1 MNKKPTFDL
10 RERIN
15 STLSFNSAPAVRM
28 QEGGKIKTF
37 SNDPEYFNSQTFDKW
52 TIKQLRTGK
61 YGVDPESGALYKL
74 KKPVKVPQE
83 FLDLTS
89 ENPSDTET
97 ARRGAAKA
105 GVESAYKNPA
115 MYAPGS
121 IGLGA
126 GAGAALRAA
135 APGAMQLLNA
145 PMQIGSKV
153 FPAVT
158 PANLMTAAG
167 MASAPENVASG
178 VSNIRQGNYLQG
190 AADLG
195 TAALDVAVP
204 EALNVAK
211 PLTTAGQIANKYR
224 KAAPYLI
231 KNTTSDIKSFIKTP
245 TKKDFKNKLERLK
258 KIQDIFGSTDEGRKA
273 FNSVKSKSFEFWNTP
288 EGERRI
294 KKYIDDLDLAKQGVT
309 IDDFKDAMSKIEY
322 IDRGSQKNI
331 EQKFFS
337 LMRDRNNTQPEIF
350 SLVQKEDELLKKL
363 GDGMKAWENARAEGK
378 AFNAQKYVFDV
389 KNQLVSVRDD
399 LSKVR
404 SRLDSLID
412 ETAKLPSIRQDN
424 ASYFPLEQKIYIGG
438 SYSNPMDAVPTAFH
452 EWGHGKSGSLLYNL
466 YNKGDKNL
474 KEAVRQP
481 LFAKEER
488 PLNYRLKEKFNQL
501 GTSFDNMSVL
511 PNILLKSQPHLMN
524 PIPKNI
530 SKNFRNLKNPVSNEA
545 INRFLSPTSS
555 VEDAYRYFKTGDEPS
570 GFIGEVLG
578 NLIEN
583 NFIKSQSEKID
594 VDMLKNAIKNY
605 RENPNIKTPVRFFD
619 FINPT
624 DKSLKD
630 LADELNDLTS
640 QYDKQQSSDNELI
653 LSAKQGGVVNRL
665 QQKMGYKD
673 NSPYKNLPYQDI
685 YSDRITMSGV
695 SRPLV
700 ATTDTGVRTVMQPG
714 GEYYFPG
721 ATQVRETPLYSNGGG
736 IKDRENFQTM
746 KLYSIPKAAEGLST
760 TANKKRAT
768 TAKSSLN
775 VSAELEDVL
784 KTLGRQFGVRPSS
797 LNRMINK
804 IAYHESAGTFDPQ
817 LKENTGGK
825 VWNKENWGAGLFQY
839 KSASVQTAIN
849 RAKRFYSRYNKTI
862 PAWLKSLEKSL
873 DIRDLNA
880 DQQKLLAILDMAAKP
895 NFSIKNAVKDDDSL
909 AQEWGRGWQTQSDPQ
924 KIKKFKQDTRDY
936 NEYVGKED
944 SSNLAEQAPIAGL
957 KVTDSNAGTR
967 GFATPRQEA
976 TPMSM
981 DSNMSTTPQSTIQ
994 PLSAQAG
1001 IDSLSRRTGVATPK
1015 LQTFSSA
1022 NANQESAPV
1031 EEKQTTSAPATSEA
1045 TPSENTKNVTLYQ
1058 TKNGVSVVRDSK
1070 GNVFLEKDGIASA
1083 AIDNPELFGKWG
1095 DISKYSNKQIIDA
1108 LNSKG
1113 GDSFIESTYQK
1124 EKDYQINLAPYGK
1137 SLVKGVN
1144 NQGIIDLPQQGGET
1158 RYKYRY
1164 DTTVPNHRAY
1174 SVLDTRNPDKGW
1186 TEVDPDS
1193 EAYNSIYDRYQ
1204 DYVNGI
1210 ASEGMFKVAKGAAQS
1225 SSPAAVATKE
1235 PEFITTSSPRYVNI
1249 LPQKGDPWE
1258 YRYDESSGTW
1268 ETKRKD
1274 SQEWI
1279 KLDDS
1284 TENKRKAKQAIIDM
1298 YGPQLENEVKKARG
1312 KETTPVTPPPTEVA
1326 KPEAP
1331 KTGTTEA
1338 PKTEARTKVEETET
1352 LNPVERRLREWR
1364 KKQGV
1369 ADPSSYDSTK
1379 STPKQQ
1385 GLEDKYYGQQEP
1397 KVAKEWADKQ
1407 NQTKNVNQ
1415 AQAPSQQDRS
1425 VAPLQPLTPRN
1436 TSLESINR
1444 NNFNLQPQAAEEDEA
1459 QQPVRDYY
1467 GPPYVN
1473 GGQIQKFDVGGGISK
1488 GAATGASL
1496 GAALGTIVPGLGN
1509 IVGGAVG
1516 ALVGGAA
1523 GGISGAVKSNRAK
1536 REARRQDLLQRQAN
1550 QSSSRQANLLGL
1562 VNMLGSGN
1570 NNSFS
1575 SLLSGPSFESMQQ
1588 DYYNRSRLA
1597 PVLFQDGG
1605 DTSSPVYANATSPQT
1620 YGLQN
1625 NSTLFQGFQ
1634 QTPLLEMAS
1643 LTYDSQDKKQEER
1656 IVDLYDAS
1664 TKTLRKAYVD
1674 KNSSFIRWADTT
1686 APAPPDRSVAPM
1698 PTLPPRPLQPVQ
1710 PNQPSRPGDRTVPPA
1725 QPLPPRGAQP
1735 VQPGQQTPVVPRDRS
1750 VPSLPTLPP
1759 RPIQPVQPG
1768 QPVPPEDRTVPSLP
1782 TLPPRDVAP
1791 APVNPSVPSPTLPW
1805 QKTPA
1810 QPVQPSQEQ
1819 PVPPENRVVEPLPP
1833 IAQRPTQPVQPG
1845 IPTRPVLPA
1854 PTPIQ
1859 PREQQPV
1866 AEQPVAE
1873 QPADTQNPPSFKVQE
1888 GSYKVVNPATGQ
1900 VEEVNPNDK
1909 NTTPS
1914 SKESTRNVG
1923 IYEFTWGGED
1933 YQIIRDK
1940 SGRVFIESNGMI
1952 IPYVRSQGDSNFT
1965 SQTTTEEIINNI
1977 AQDSPNGF
1985 DESGNMRESAVQDY
1999 LRQYFGG
2006 ELQKYGYIPSEDF
2019 YKGNYKRQKYK
2030 EDQVSQQQQGGPI
2043 ITSLLYR
2050 NMDKNNSI
2058 KNNISMNKSKL
2069 ESVINLSNKVN
2080 PYRLSP
2086 MGVYKNGGL
2095 IMEGGVSASRA
2106 GFSRQPITGA
2116 SSTGPLGPKRSEVPS
2131 YTNKGVNSIM
2141 DLPTNEYVPTEN
2153 MIPIQ
2158 AEIGEMIVLP
2168 TGDLMPVMARRR
2180 HHQMQDDEV
2189 TDMTPENSYIL
2200 SAHGQVRINRDEA
2213 NLLITETGVK
2223 PYRLGQ
2229 SQNPPTEKTLAS
2241 VMTKKVMRPAEV
2253 AKRINS
2259 LFPVLSTDN
2268 PFEIAANIE
2277 NKINRKPYLEGLIQ
2291 LSELDKY
2298 RKGLSEP
2305 SMSEIEQQN
2314 MQMPQRMPGSPM
2326 LARQGRRISRPSL
2339 VTAQNGTGT
2348 GTGGNMV
2355 TLPPVGP
2362 SFIGSMYPR
2371 QIEMPQPGYSPGY
2384 WDAYAQRSQNPS
2396 EYLKGSE
2403 DTNLFSGIAAP
2414 ANFAARLIGSQAIR
2428 GAERAGI
2435 ARERGIY
2442 DQGFGRIGNL
2452 MTAGTAA
2459 EAAMLGAQDPFV
2471 RWTDLPDTY
2480 IRSMQTQTPASA
2492 LEARTASA
2500 YANMPDYS
2508 EMGQAGLAAQNAA
2521 YARALQTGSEYA
2533 AQADERDRAA
2543 FNEQQRLLQQNL
2555 VANVTGRRQAQQATT
2570 AAINKMLS
2578 GYGNLANRFTQGQID
2593 LTGQR
2598 MGANIGLSRAEQAS
2612 KTGLYQNRLNAFTT
2626 FTGDMTAGGAEAFKA
2641 LFGG

>member
-15 STLSFNSAPAVRM
+15 STLSFNSAPAVQM

-97 ARRGAAKA
+97 ARRARVLADWQTI
-105 GVESAYKNPA
+105 YRNPTW
-115 MYAPGS
+115 YLPGM

-158 PANLMTAAG
+158 PANLLTASQLA
-167 MASAPENVASG
+167 AVPQNVASG
-178 VSNIRQGNYLQG
+178 VSNIGQGNYAQG

-195 TAALDVAVP
+195 TAVLDVYVP

-331 EQKFFS
+331 EQKFIS
-337 LMRDRNNTQPEIF
+337 LIKDRNDTQPEIF

-363 GDGMKAWENARAEGK
+363 GDGMKAWETARAEGK
-378 AFNAQKYVFDV
+378 AFNAQKYVFNV
-389 KNQLVSVRDD
+389 KDQLVSVRDD

-404 SRLDSLID
+404 SRLESLID

-438 SYSNPMDAVPTAFH
+438 SYSNPMDAVPIAFH

-524 PIPKNI
+524 PTPKNI

-640 QYDKQQSSDNELI
+640 QYDKQQSSDNQLI
-653 LSAKQGGVVNRL
+653 LSAQQGGTVNRL
-665 QQKMGYKD
+665 QQMMGYKD

-736 IKDRENFQTM
+736 DKYTTKLTSKEEKEFKAWYNKVASYKGLNPNPDSPDQYYDYRGFWKNEDRDKILTDNAEVHFFDTYKKPGHPTFSNQSKYSTDKTPGGSWSLSEDGTYYFTHSPYTEKYSDRTTDYLRGSGEHSILKGDTIYSTPKLIPNKMRNGGELKDRENLQTM
-746 KLYSIPKAAEGLST
+746 KLNTYTTPLSKLTGISTPKFQNSGNTSSNNQVDENDAWIRQILEFEAKSGSATGKGLSNWGYNNWKKFGHPRPPRNIEEAIEYFKKDFLPKVAGYPLEIRKRLGDYAYNSGRSIEDLLLLAAGKISLDDINSSKVFTEDWNKYKDEIQKSLNDPAFAKKLDSARHDVAKT
-760 TANKKRAT
+760 TKGYTLENPNPAYDASWSKRIDMWTPQDTKTEQKTQQSTQPNNNTQNAPVDQRDQSKSSRAKVTITTGASTTPLVSAQGLKPGTYVIVKDQVSGKEIKARVSGSFLSGIYDPVIGGAINKPVADALGIATGTADLEFIPIVDNTVSSSSADSNTSTAPVNTGGANPPAT
-768 TAKSSLN
+768 TAPAADQKDGGDYIN
-775 VSAELEDVL
+775 VQSKD
-784 KTLGRQFGVRPSS
+784 
-797 LNRMINK
+797 
-804 IAYHESAGTFDPQ
+804 
-817 LKENTGGK
+817 
-825 VWNKENWGAGLFQY
+825 
-839 KSASVQTAIN
+839 
-849 RAKRFYSRYNKTI
+849 RAWDYRYNT
-862 PAWLKSLEKSL
+862 
-873 DIRDLNA
+873 
-880 DQQKLLAILDMAAKP
+880 
-895 NFSIKNAVKDDDSL
+895 
-909 AQEWGRGWQTQSDPQ
+909 QT
-924 KIKKFKQDTRDY
+924 
-936 NEYVGKED
+936 
-944 SSNLAEQAPIAGL
+944 
-957 KVTDSNAGTR
+957 
-967 GFATPRQEA
+967 
-976 TPMSM
+976 
-981 DSNMSTTPQSTIQ
+981 
-994 PLSAQAG
+994 
-1001 IDSLSRRTGVATPK
+1001 
-1015 LQTFSSA
+1015 
-1022 NANQESAPV
+1022 NQ
-1031 EEKQTTSAPATSEA
+1031 
-1045 TPSENTKNVTLYQ
+1045 
-1058 TKNGVSVVRDSK
+1058 
-1070 GNVFLEKDGIASA
+1070 
-1083 AIDNPELFGKWG
+1083 
-1095 DISKYSNKQIIDA
+1095 
-1108 LNSKG
+1108 
-1113 GDSFIESTYQK
+1113 
-1124 EKDYQINLAPYGK
+1124 
-1137 SLVKGVN
+1137 
-1144 NQGIIDLPQQGGET
+1144 
-1158 RYKYRY
+1158 
-1164 DTTVPNHRAY
+1164 
-1174 SVLDTRNPDKGW
+1174 
-1186 TEVDPDS
+1186 
-1193 EAYNSIYDRYQ
+1193 
-1204 DYVNGI
+1204 
-1210 ASEGMFKVAKGAAQS
+1210 
-1225 SSPAAVATKE
+1225 
-1235 PEFITTSSPRYVNI
+1235 
-1249 LPQKGDPWE
+1249 
-1258 YRYDESSGTW
+1258 W
-1268 ETKRKD
+1268 ETKKKN
-1274 SQEWI
+1274 SQDWI
-1279 KLDDS
+1279 KLDDA
-1284 TENKRKAKQAIIDM
+1284 TKRKVTAREAIEDIYGQDLQAELDKR
-1298 YGPQLENEVKKARG
+1298 KKAG
-1312 KETTPVTPPPTEVA
+1312 AATG
-1326 KPEAP
+1326 
-1331 KTGTTEA
+1331 TGTTTGTAGVETEGPTTDVTNADGTTTTNVA
-1338 PKTEARTKVEETET
+1338 PPAVARPATTTTTQAQNYPPINTAWDGKIKSSMQRNIDKFLEERATAEKSKANIQEIQRKRQALEQLGLPPEFTNTDNTTPTQSRPTSQIPALPNRSMLAITPQNRRQISAPPLNMPIRSSTPQTTEETQPQTTQEYQPPT
-1352 LNPVERRLREWR
+1352 LNVLNPYQYENPRENVSLHQTSDGINVVRDNQGRVFLEKEGKAVPLSSNTEGRLGESNEEILNQISSDPAKLDSFLKDTYNKGLTNYYKPSGEVYREVNYPSLNR
-1364 KKQGV
+1364 DVYGYPEIGSEEHNKMIDEYNKSINEFAKKYGATAV
-1369 ADPSSYDSTK
+1369 KKEDRGKIDTSSLPKPPSS
-1379 STPKQQ
+1379 
-1385 GLEDKYYGQQEP
+1385 
-1397 KVAKEWADKQ
+1397 
-1407 NQTKNVNQ
+1407 
-1415 AQAPSQQDRS
+1415 
-1425 VAPLQPLTPRN
+1425 N
-1436 TSLESINR
+1436 TSR
-1444 NNFNLQPQAAEEDEA
+1444 
-1459 QQPVRDYY
+1459 
-1467 GPPYVN
+1467 PPYVN
-1473 GGQIQKFDVGGGISK
+1473 GGQVFYARQGGQVVSGALSGIKLGSMFGPI
-1488 GAATGASL
+1488 GAGL
-1496 GAALGTIVPGLGN
+1496 GA
-1509 IVGGAVG
+1509 IVGGI
-1516 ALVGGAA
+1516 GGVMAEKSQDRAA
-1523 GGISGAVKSNRAK
+1523 REQRNAELLAQSGNT
-1536 REARRQDLLQRQAN
+1536 RQSGL
-1550 QSSSRQANLLGL
+1550 ANLLGSNNQLTNLLTGPNLQNMPQRSPAPYNAQFFPLTPRMSQLMPPPFQEGAQVQAPIYTNETPPQVYSTGLNREQLQTPAVKPTLLDMKPLKKEKDAESSQSAAETQAGTGQRIITIKDEDGTPKRVL
-1562 VNMLGSGN
+1562 VDSAGN
-1570 NNSFS
+1570 VIRFIDQPMSEQEKLDLSYSQGIDYATSARNFVEQERQRRAQAAQGNIDYFLSYDPEITLDGQKRKLS
-1575 SLLSGPSFESMQQ
+1575 SLNWEETKRWKESQMP
-1588 DYYNRSRLA
+1588 DY
-1597 PVLFQDGG
+1597 
-1605 DTSSPVYANATSPQT
+1605 
-1620 YGLQN
+1620 
-1625 NSTLFQGFQ
+1625 
-1634 QTPLLEMAS
+1634 E
-1643 LTYDSQDKKQEER
+1643 
-1656 IVDLYDAS
+1656 
-1664 TKTLRKAYVD
+1664 TKGQWLR
-1674 KNSSFIRWADTT
+1674 
-1686 APAPPDRSVAPM
+1686 
-1698 PTLPPRPLQPVQ
+1698 
-1710 PNQPSRPGDRTVPPA
+1710 
-1725 QPLPPRGAQP
+1725 PRGTVELP
-1735 VQPGQQTPVVPRDRS
+1735 VR
-1750 VPSLPTLPP
+1750 
-1759 RPIQPVQPG
+1759 
-1768 QPVPPEDRTVPSLP
+1768 
-1782 TLPPRDVAP
+1782 
-1791 APVNPSVPSPTLPW
+1791 
-1805 QKTPA
+1805 
-1810 QPVQPSQEQ
+1810 
-1819 PVPPENRVVEPLPP
+1819 
-1833 IAQRPTQPVQPG
+1833 
-1845 IPTRPVLPA
+1845 
-1854 PTPIQ
+1854 
-1859 PREQQPV
+1859 
-1866 AEQPVAE
+1866 
-1873 QPADTQNPPSFKVQE
+1873 
-1888 GSYKVVNPATGQ
+1888 
-1900 VEEVNPNDK
+1900 
-1909 NTTPS
+1909 
-1914 SKESTRNVG
+1914 
-1923 IYEFTWGGED
+1923 
-1933 YQIIRDK
+1933 
-1940 SGRVFIESNGMI
+1940 
-1952 IPYVRSQGDSNFT
+1952 
-1965 SQTTTEEIINNI
+1965 
-1977 AQDSPNGF
+1977 
-1985 DESGNMRESAVQDY
+1985 
-1999 LRQYFGG
+1999 
-2006 ELQKYGYIPSEDF
+2006 
-2019 YKGNYKRQKYK
+2019 
-2030 EDQVSQQQQGGPI
+2030 QQQGGPI

-2069 ESVINLSNKVN
+2069 ENVINLSNKVN

-2200 SAHGQVRINRDEA
+2200 SAHGQVRINKDEA

-2229 SQNPPTEKTLAS
+2229 SQNPPTEKTLGS

-2305 SMSEIEQQN
+2305 AMSDLEQQQ

-2326 LARQGRRISRPSL
+2326 LARQGRRISRPGVVKAQDSRYIGSGGLPWGYLPDEMGNYPGFEGSL
-2339 VTAQNGTGT
+2339 ADPYSTAYDPYTGQVVTPRTNPPIYTNLNPNMTYGSNYIDLWNPNMASPANQQFAQDQNQNG
-2348 GTGGNMV
+2348 
-2355 TLPPVGP
+2355 
-2362 SFIGSMYPR
+2362 I
-2371 QIEMPQPGYSPGY
+2371 
-2384 WDAYAQRSQNPS
+2384 
-2396 EYLKGSE
+2396 
-2403 DTNLFSGIAAP
+2403 FSALSAP

-2471 RWTDLPDTY
+2471 KWRDIPDTY
-2480 IRSMQTQTPASA
+2480 IRSMRTQTPGQVVEAQSA
-2492 LEARTASA
+2492 AAF
-2500 YANMPDYS
+2500 ANLPDYS

-2521 YARALQTGSEYA
+2521 YARGLEQSSRAMMDA
-2533 AQADERDRAA
+2533 AERDRAA
-2543 FNEQQRLLQQNL
+2543 FNTQQALLQENL
-2555 VANVTGRRQAQQATT
+2555 AGNVAGRLAAERATT

-2578 GYGNLANRFTQGQID
+2578 GYGSLANRYAQGQID

-2626 FTGDMTAGGAEAFKA
+2626 FTGDMTAGGEAALKA
-2641 LFGG
+2641 LLGFGG